1 MVLPFSNH
9 FPYAN
14 DEGSPS
20 HKKRKQSNTLG
31 SCISVR
37 SGRLYANST
46 ECARAAEWR
55 RHQAE
60 ISARFRRASCCR
72 GRALLCA
79 GGFHG
84 GCPSSFVAG
93 GGLRGGGAGARGAA
107 KPCGGRGK
115 ARKPPSEIRGRGGGR
130 GLRDSGSLLEPAG
143 RSAAGRRGDLAGAI
157 SN

>member
-60 ISARFRRASCCR
+60 ISARLCHTSCPR
-72 GRALLCA
+72 GQAALCA
-79 GGFHG
+79 GGIHG
-84 GCPSSFVAG
+84 KCQCSFLVG
-93 GGLRGGGAGARGAA
+93 GGFRGGGAGARGAA
-107 KPCGGRGK
+107 EAHGGRGK
-115 ARKPPSEIRGRGGGR
+115 ARKPSSEVRGRGGGR

-143 RSAAGRRGDLAGAI
+143 
-157 SN
+157 